1 MVAKLK
7 DVAKLAG
14 VSVTTVS
21 RVINNY
27 GSLSKKTIYKVHQAM
42 QELNYQPNALARAM
56 QGKPSN
62 FIGLI
67 FPNLTNPFY
76 AELVNELESR
86 LFAKG
91 YKTIIA
97 SAAENEQIEHE
108 YLGMLMANQV
118 DGIISGSHNL
128 GIEEYKQ
135 VGAPIVSFDRYL
147 AEGIPIVT
155 SDSYSGGRLAAD
167 YLVNWGCQNLAV
179 LIDEDTSSSPTINRV
194 QGVVDYMNEHDF
206 EYTPLDVN
214 EIQVEEVFPGD
225 FDGVLAPDDELA
237 LQIRSLAE
245 RAGKVFGKDFI
256 VTGYNGSH
264 LVQKI
269 APDLPTV
276 VRPVDSLADEL
287 IDTLLKRIANPTKP
301 LPSKELPVRLT
312 NPLPN

>member
-7 DVAKLAG
+7 DVAELAG
-14 VSVTTVS
+14 VSVTTDS

-42 QELNYQPNALARAM
+42 RELNYQPNALARAM

-76 AELVNELESR
+76 AELVNDLESR

-128 GIEEYKQ
+128 GIAEYKQ

-147 AEGIPIVT
+147 ADGIPIVT
-155 SDSYSGGRLAAD
+155 SDSYTGGRLAAD

-214 EIQVEEVFPGD
+214 EIQIEDVFPGD
-225 FDGVLAPDDELA
+225 LFDNKVEGALA
-237 LQIRSLAE
+237 L
-245 RAGKVFGKDFI
+245 G
-256 VTGYNGSH
+256 VTA
-264 LVQKI
+264 KAI
-269 APDLPTV
+269 
-276 VRPVDSLADEL
+276 E
-287 IDTLLKRIANPTKP
+287 
-301 LPSKELPVRLT
+301 KELNQYMYRHGVT
-312 NPLPN
+312 T

>member
-194 QGVVDYMNEHDF
+194 QGVVDYMNEHNF

-214 EIQVEEVFPGD
+214 EIQVEAVFPGD
-225 FDGVLAPDDELA
+225 FDGVLAPDDEFA

-287 IDTLLKRIANPTKP
+287 IDTLLKRIADPTKP
-301 LPSKELPVRLT
+301 LPSKELPVRLA

>member
-108 YLGMLMANQV
+108 YLGMLMANQA

-214 EIQVEEVFPGD
+214 EIQVEAVFPGD
-225 FDGVLAPDDELA
+225 FDGVLAPDDEFA

-287 IDTLLKRIANPTKP
+287 IDTLLKRIADPTKP

>member
-1 MVAKLK
+1 MKCIKQTALSLLLLLSLLLSACGAVPGGNQPSFSLEDIPEFSGEPYVVLEDNQPAFTQEDLT
-7 DVAKLAG
+7 AG
-14 VSVTTVS
+14 
-21 RVINNY
+21 
-27 GSLSKKTIYKVHQAM
+27 
-42 QELNYQPNALARAM
+42 
-56 QGKPSN
+56 
-62 FIGLI
+62 
-67 FPNLTNPFY
+67 
-76 AELVNELESR
+76 
-86 LFAKG
+86 
-91 YKTIIA
+91 
-97 SAAENEQIEHE
+97 
-108 YLGMLMANQV
+108 
-118 DGIISGSHNL
+118 
-128 GIEEYKQ
+128 
-135 VGAPIVSFDRYL
+135 SF
-147 AEGIPIVT
+147 E
-155 SDSYSGGRLAAD
+155 
-167 YLVNWGCQNLAV
+167 
-179 LIDEDTSSSPTINRV
+179 
-194 QGVVDYMNEHDF
+194 

-287 IDTLLKRIANPTKP
+287 IDTLLKRIADPTKP

>member
-1 MVAKLK
+1 RLSLHDALPIL
-7 DVAKLAG
+7 AKLAG
-14 VSVTTVS
+14 VSLTTVS

-214 EIQVEEVFPGD
+214 EIQVEAV
-225 FDGVLAPDDELA
+225 
-237 LQIRSLAE
+237 
-245 RAGKVFGKDFI
+245 
-256 VTGYNGSH
+256 
-264 LVQKI
+264 
-269 APDLPTV
+269 
-276 VRPVDSLADEL
+276 
-287 IDTLLKRIANPTKP
+287 
-301 LPSKELPVRLT
+301 
-312 NPLPN
+312 

>member
-214 EIQVEEVFPGD
+214 EIQVEAVFPGD

-287 IDTLLKRIANPTKP
+287 IDTLLKRIADPTKP

>member
-206 EYTPLDVN
+206 EYIPLDVN

-225 FDGVLAPDDELA
+225 FDGVLAPDDEFA

-287 IDTLLKRIANPTKP
+287 IDTLLKRIADPTKP
-301 LPSKELPVRLT
+301 SPSKELPVRLT

>member
-7 DVAKLAG
+7 DVAELAG

-42 QELNYQPNALARAM
+42 RELNYQPNALARAM

-76 AELVNELESR
+76 AELVNDLESR

-108 YLGMLMANQV
+108 YLRMLMANQV

-128 GIEEYKQ
+128 GIAEYKQ

-147 AEGIPIVT
+147 ADGIPIVT
-155 SDSYSGGRLAAD
+155 SDSYTGGRLAAD

-214 EIQVEEVFPGD
+214 EIQIEDVFPGD
-225 FDGVLAPDDELA
+225 FDGVLAPDDEFA
-237 LQIRSLAE
+237 LQIKSLAE
-245 RAGKVFGKDFI
+245 QAGKTFGKDFI
-256 VTGYNGSH
+256 VTGYNGSR

-269 APDLPTV
+269 APELPTV
-276 VRPVDSLADEL
+276 VRPVDDLAEEL
-287 IDTLLKRIANPTKP
+287 IDTLLKRIADPSKP
-301 LPSKELPVRLT
+301 LPSKELPVIFKK
-312 NPLPN
+312 

>member
-7 DVAKLAG
+7 DVAALAG

-27 GSLSKKTIYKVHQAM
+27 GSLSKKTIAKVHQAM
-42 QELNYQPNALARAM
+42 RELNYQPNALARVM

-128 GIEEYKQ
+128 GIAEYKQ
-135 VGAPIVSFDRYL
+135 VAAPIVSFDRYL

-155 SDSYSGGRLAAD
+155 SDSYTGGRLAAD
-167 YLVNWGCQNLAV
+167 YLVRWGCQNLAV

-194 QGVVDYMNEHDF
+194 QGVVDYMNEHDY

-214 EIQVEEVFPGD
+214 EIEVTEVFPGD
-225 FDGVLAPDDELA
+225 FDGVLAPNDELA

-245 RAGKVFGKDFI
+245 AAGKTFNKDFI

-264 LVQKI
+264 LVRRI

-276 VRPVDSLADEL
+276 VRPVDDLANEL
-287 IDTLLKRIANPTKP
+287 IATLLERIADPHKP
-301 LPSKELPVRLT
+301 LPSKELPVQFANRL
-312 NPLPN
+312 PD

>member
-214 EIQVEEVFPGD
+214 EIQVEAVFPGD
-225 FDGVLAPDDELA
+225 FDGVLAPDDEFA

-256 VTGYNGSH
+256 VTGY
-264 LVQKI
+264 
-269 APDLPTV
+269 
-276 VRPVDSLADEL
+276 
-287 IDTLLKRIANPTKP
+287 
-301 LPSKELPVRLT
+301 
-312 NPLPN
+312 

>member
-7 DVAKLAG
+7 DVAELAG

-42 QELNYQPNALARAM
+42 RELNYQPNALARAM

-76 AELVNELESR
+76 AELVNDLESR
-86 LFAKG
+86 LFAKR

-135 VGAPIVSFDRYL
+135 VDAPIVSFDRYL
-147 AEGIPIVT
+147 ADGIPIVT
-155 SDSYSGGRLAAD
+155 SDSYTGGRLAAD

-214 EIQVEEVFPGD
+214 EIQIEDVFPGD
-225 FDGVLAPDDELA
+225 FDGVLAPDDEFA
-237 LQIRSLAE
+237 LQIKSLAE
-245 RAGKVFGKDFI
+245 QAGKVFGKDFI
-256 VTGYNGSH
+256 VTGYNGSR

-269 APDLPTV
+269 APELPTV
-276 VRPVDSLADEL
+276 VRPVDDLAEEL
-287 IDTLLKRIANPTKP
+287 IDTLLKRITDPSKP
-301 LPSKELPVRLT
+301 LPSKELPVIFKK
-312 NPLPN
+312 

>member
-206 EYTPLDVN
+206 EYIPLDVN

-225 FDGVLAPDDELA
+225 FDGALAPDDEFA

-287 IDTLLKRIANPTKP
+287 IDTLLKRIADPTKP

>member
-206 EYTPLDVN
+206 EYIPLDVN

-225 FDGVLAPDDELA
+225 FDGVLAPDDEFA

-287 IDTLLKRIANPTKP
+287 IDTLLKRIADPTKP

>member
-287 IDTLLKRIANPTKP
+287 IDTLLKRIADPTKP
-301 LPSKELPVRLT
+301 LPSKELPVRLA

>member
-206 EYTPLDVN
+206 EYIPLDVN

-225 FDGVLAPDDELA
+225 FDGVLAPDDEFA

-287 IDTLLKRIANPTKP
+287 IDTLLKRIADPTKP
-301 LPSKELPVRLT
+301 LPSKELPVRLA

>member
-287 IDTLLKRIANPTKP
+287 IDTLLKRIADPTKP
-301 LPSKELPVRLT
+301 LPSK
-312 NPLPN
+312 

>member
-1 MVAKLK
+1 MVVKLK
-7 DVAKLAG
+7 DVAAKAG

-27 GSLSKKTIYKVHQAM
+27 GSLSEKTIKKVHQAM
-42 QELNYQPNALARAM
+42 RELNYRPNALARAM

-76 AELVNELESR
+76 AELVNELEFR

-91 YKTIIA
+91 YKAIIA
-97 SAAENEQIEHE
+97 SSAENEQIEHE

-128 GIEEYKQ
+128 GIAEYQQ
-135 VGAPIVSFDRYL
+135 VDAPIVSFDRYL
-147 AEGIPIVT
+147 ADGIPIVT
-155 SDSYSGGRLAAD
+155 SNSYRGGQLAAD
-167 YLVNWGCQNLAV
+167 YLVKWGCKNLAV

-194 QGVVDYMNEHDF
+194 QGIVDYMNEIQY

-214 EIQVEEVFPGD
+214 EIELADVFPGD
-225 FDGVLAPDDELA
+225 FDGLLAPDDELA
-237 LQIRSLAE
+237 LQAISLAE
-245 RAGKVFGKDFI
+245 RAGRHFGKDYI
-256 VTGYNGSH
+256 VTGYNGSQ
-264 LVQKI
+264 LVRRI

-276 VRPVDSLADEL
+276 VRPTEDLADEL
-287 IDTLLKRIANPTKP
+287 IDTLLKRIQDPKKP
-301 LPSKELPVRLT
+301 LPSKELPVWFA
-312 NPLPN
+312 NK

>member
-7 DVAKLAG
+7 DVAELAG

-42 QELNYQPNALARAM
+42 RELNYQPNALARAM

-76 AELVNELESR
+76 AELVNDLESR

-128 GIEEYKQ
+128 GITEYKQ

-147 AEGIPIVT
+147 ADGIPIVT
-155 SDSYSGGRLAAD
+155 SDSYTGGRLAAD

-214 EIQVEEVFPGD
+214 EIQIEDVFPGD
-225 FDGVLAPDDELA
+225 FDGVLAPDDEFA
-237 LQIRSLAE
+237 LQIKSLAE
-245 RAGKVFGKDFI
+245 QAGKTFGKDFI
-256 VTGYNGSH
+256 VTGYNGSR

-269 APDLPTV
+269 APELPTV
-276 VRPVDSLADEL
+276 VRPVDDLAEEL
-287 IDTLLKRIANPTKP
+287 IDTLLKRIADPSKP
-301 LPSKELPVRLT
+301 LPSKELPVIFKK
-312 NPLPN
+312 